1 LGALWI
7 FSATRARVEFGDQ
20 SVLRKVHALMDWPA
34 ISVLRK
40 NGWARSGRGPQG
52 YKQITLFKCLLIGQW
67 HNLSDPKLEQ
77 GLRVRFDFRLFGLYR
92 TQYFGVAKT
101 HAQMVMAAISQNLLK
116 AANKILLNR

>member
-1 LGALWI
+1 
-7 FSATRARVEFGDQ
+7 
-20 SVLRKVHALMDWPA
+20 MDWSA
-34 ISVLRK
+34 ISVLLK
-40 NGWARSGRGPQG
+40 NGWARSGLGPQS
-52 YKQITLFKCLLIGQW
+52 YKQITLIKCLLIGQW